1 MSDTIFAFSLGLGLS
16 AACGFRVFVPMF
28 MLSLGAYYEWI
39 PVSDGFSWLGTLPAL
54 MTFGVATV
62 VEIGAYYVPWVDN
75 ALDTVA
81 TPAAALAGILVTAA
95 CIIEMEPLM
104 QWTLAVIAGGGA
116 AGTVKTGLTGF
127 RLSST
132 AVTGGIANPLIATVE
147 WLSALAIS
155 ILSLVLPI
163 LAACLAIIIILGL
176 SRFAIGLFRRFRMV
190 DED

>member
-1 MSDTIFAFSLGLGLS
+1 MSETIFAFSLGLGLA

-28 MLSLGAYYEWI
+28 MLSLAAYYDGI
-39 PVSDGFSWLGTLPAL
+39 PVSDGFSWLGTWPAL
-54 MTFGVATV
+54 MTFGIATV

-75 ALDTVA
+75 ALDTVS

-116 AGTVKTGLTGF
+116 AGAVKTGLSGL

-132 AVTGGIANPLIATVE
+132 AVTGGVANPIIATVE
-147 WLSALAIS
+147 WLSALALS
-155 ILSLVLPI
+155 ILSLVVPI
-163 LAACLAIIIILGL
+163 IAACLAIVIILVL
-176 SRFAIGLFRRFRMV
+176 CRFAIRLLRQLIATNK
-190 DED
+190 D

>member
-1 MSDTIFAFSLGLGLS
+1 MSETIFAFSLGLGLA

-28 MLSLGAYYEWI
+28 MLSLAAYYDGI
-39 PVSDGFSWLGTLPAL
+39 LVSDGFSWLGTWPAL
-54 MTFGVATV
+54 MTFGIATV

-75 ALDTVA
+75 ALDTVS

-116 AGTVKTGLTGF
+116 AGAVKTGLSGL

-132 AVTGGIANPLIATVE
+132 AVTGGVANPIIATVE
-147 WLSALAIS
+147 WLSALALS
-155 ILSLVLPI
+155 ILSLVVPI
-163 LAACLAIIIILGL
+163 IAACLAIVIILVL
-176 SRFAIGLFRRFRMV
+176 CRFAIRLLRQLIVTNR
-190 DED
+190 D